1 MQGAVAKHVT
11 LVGELSRVVGVHQ
24 LMDVSECEQE
34 LACQGDHSQSLQVL
48 CNSVATKTIHQV
60 TCCYMNCKAKLCVV
74 FANQLGS
81 SQKNLISFAYEKK
94 THVHSAGSILCRNFC
109 AYSACV

>member
-48 CNSVATKTIHQV
+48 CYFGGNENYSRSNMLLHVLKQSSVVAT
-60 TCCYMNCKAKLCVV
+60 
-74 FANQLGS
+74 NQLRS
-81 SQKNLISFAYEKK
+81 SQKDQICFVQKK
-94 THVHSAGSILCRNFC
+94 HAFVSIALVCRQFI
-109 AYSACV
+109 VVTD